1 MYAICILL
9 KQYKKFD
16 FSFDIS
22 HMKGI
27 LGDLKWI
34 ASICYTFKVL

>member
-1 MYAICILL
+1 MYATCILFM
-9 KQYKKFD
+9 QYTKFD
-16 FSFDIS
+16 FCFDIS